1 MKKIIVNILWL
12 ISEKL
17 ANAVGT
23 LIITIYVARY
33 LGPSNMGIINF
44 SLAISTIIVPLS
56 QLGADSLIFNR
67 VAKNINSGVALLNAT
82 RYLRLSISISL
93 VVFTLLAFY
102 SNGIDKKNFII
113 LLLMMCSCIFLSLDV
128 YRHYFDALLKS
139 KFNSIATQIGVYSS
153 FILRFILVKIQAGS
167 IFFTIPFIISA
178 LIPFIIRSIF
188 YRKSIKQ
195 FSSPKNTR
203 NKFYLKYI
211 FFAGFPLTLSSLSII
226 FYTRVN
232 QIILGQYTDMYSVG
246 ILNAAITLAQ
256 GWIFFPLAIITS
268 FFAKIIKDND
278 SIRFKHGI
286 SLLLFIVSIISVFVI
301 LLFYYYSENIINL
314 TYGKEYLPATE
325 YLYLLSISSFFSI
338 IGTIFYRTIVFSGG
352 YKYIMIKMIL
362 MAIVNIILNLILIPQ
377 YYLYGAVIAT
387 LITEILSATL
397 ANIFFKKAYIIKIII
412 GSLTPLKYFSIRK
425 NDDNN

>member
-1 MKKIIVNILWL
+1 MKKIITNILWL

-33 LGPSNMGIINF
+33 LGPSDMGIINF

-67 VAKNINSGVALLNAT
+67 VAKNINSGVTLLNTT

-93 VVFTLLAFY
+93 VILTILIFY
-102 SNGIDKKNFII
+102 LNGIDEKNLIV
-113 LLLMMCSCIFLSLDV
+113 LLLMMCSCVFLSLDV

-153 FILRFILVKIQAGS
+153 FILRFILVKFQAS
-167 IFFTIPFIISA
+167 TVFFTIPFIISA

-188 YRKSIKQ
+188 YKKSIKQ
-195 FSSPKNTR
+195 LSKKKNTR

-211 FFAGFPLTLSSLSII
+211 LFAGFPLTLSSLSII

-268 FFAKIIKDND
+268 FFAKIIKDNN
-278 SIRFKHGI
+278 SEKFKFGI
-286 SLLLFIVSIISVFVI
+286 SFLLFIVSIISAFII
-301 LLFYYYSENIINL
+301 LFFYFYSENIITL
-314 TYGKEYLPATE
+314 TYGKEYLLAKE

-352 YKYIMIKMIL
+352 YRYIMIKMVL
-362 MAIVNIILNLILIPQ
+362 MATINILLNLILIPK

-397 ANIFFKKAYIIKIII
+397 ANLFFKQAYIMKIII
-412 GSLTPLKYFSIRK
+412 GSLTPFKYFSVK
-425 NDDNN
+425 NNDKI

>member
-1 MKKIIVNILWL
+1 MKKIITNILWL

-33 LGPSNMGIINF
+33 LGPSDMGIINF

-67 VAKNINSGVALLNAT
+67 VAKNINSGVTLLNTT

-93 VVFTLLAFY
+93 VILTILIFY
-102 SNGIDKKNFII
+102 LNGIDEKNLIV

-153 FILRFILVKIQAGS
+153 FILRFILVKFQAS
-167 IFFTIPFIISA
+167 TVFFTIPFIISA

-188 YRKSIKQ
+188 YKKSIKQ
-195 FSSPKNTR
+195 LSKKKNTR

-211 FFAGFPLTLSSLSII
+211 LFAGFPLTLSSLSII

-268 FFAKIIKDND
+268 FFAKIIKDNN
-278 SIRFKHGI
+278 SEKFKFGI
-286 SLLLFIVSIISVFVI
+286 SFLLFIVSIISAFII
-301 LLFYYYSENIINL
+301 LFFYFYSENIIIL
-314 TYGKEYLPATE
+314 TYGKEYLLAKE

-352 YKYIMIKMIL
+352 YRYIMIKMVL
-362 MAIVNIILNLILIPQ
+362 MATINILLNLILIPK

-397 ANIFFKKAYIIKIII
+397 ANLFFKQAYIMKIII
-412 GSLTPLKYFSIRK
+412 GSLTPFKYFSVK
-425 NDDNN
+425 NNDKI

>member
-1 MKKIIVNILWL
+1 MKKIITNILWL

-33 LGPSNMGIINF
+33 LGPSDMGVINF

-67 VAKNINSGVALLNAT
+67 VAKNINSGVRLLNAT

-93 VVFTLLAFY
+93 VILTLLVFY
-102 SNGIDKKNFII
+102 LNGLDKKNLII

-153 FILRFILVKIQAGS
+153 FILRFILVKFQANS

-178 LIPFIIRSIF
+178 LIPFVIRSIF

-195 FSSPKNTR
+195 LSKKNAR

-211 FFAGFPLTLSSLSII
+211 ISAGFPLTLSSLSII

-268 FFAKIIKDND
+268 FFAKIIKDN
-278 SIRFKHGI
+278 SQTKFQHGI
-286 SLLLFIVSIISVFVI
+286 SFLLFTVSIISVFII
-301 LLFYYYSENIINL
+301 LFFYLYSEKIITL
-314 TYGKEYLPATE
+314 TYGKEYLLAKE

-362 MAIVNIILNLILIPQ
+362 MAIINIILNLILIPQ

-397 ANIFFKKAYIIKIII
+397 ANLFFKQAYIMKIII
-412 GSLTPLKYFSIRK
+412 GSFTPFKYFSIK
-425 NDDNN
+425 NRQ

>member
-113 LLLMMCSCIFLSLDV
+113 LLLMMCSCVFLSLDV

-139 KFNSIATQIGVYSS
+139 KFNSIA
-153 FILRFILVKIQAGS
+153 
-167 IFFTIPFIISA
+167 
-178 LIPFIIRSIF
+178 
-188 YRKSIKQ
+188 
-195 FSSPKNTR
+195 
-203 NKFYLKYI
+203 
-211 FFAGFPLTLSSLSII
+211 
-226 FYTRVN
+226 
-232 QIILGQYTDMYSVG
+232 
-246 ILNAAITLAQ
+246 
-256 GWIFFPLAIITS
+256 
-268 FFAKIIKDND
+268 
-278 SIRFKHGI
+278 
-286 SLLLFIVSIISVFVI
+286 
-301 LLFYYYSENIINL
+301 
-314 TYGKEYLPATE
+314 
-325 YLYLLSISSFFSI
+325 
-338 IGTIFYRTIVFSGG
+338 
-352 YKYIMIKMIL
+352 
-362 MAIVNIILNLILIPQ
+362 
-377 YYLYGAVIAT
+377 
-387 LITEILSATL
+387 
-397 ANIFFKKAYIIKIII
+397 
-412 GSLTPLKYFSIRK
+412 
-425 NDDNN
+425 

>member
-1 MKKIIVNILWL
+1 MKKIITNILWL

-33 LGPSNMGIINF
+33 LGPSDMGIINF

-67 VAKNINSGVALLNAT
+67 VAKNINSGVTLLNTT

-93 VVFTLLAFY
+93 VILTILIFY
-102 SNGIDKKNFII
+102 LNGIDEKNLIV
-113 LLLMMCSCIFLSLDV
+113 LLLMMCSCVFLSLDV

-153 FILRFILVKIQAGS
+153 FILRFILVKFQAS
-167 IFFTIPFIISA
+167 TVFFTIPFIISA

-188 YRKSIKQ
+188 YKKSIKQ
-195 FSSPKNTR
+195 LSKKKNTR

-211 FFAGFPLTLSSLSII
+211 LFAGFPLTLSSLSII

-268 FFAKIIKDND
+268 FFAKIIKDNN
-278 SIRFKHGI
+278 SEKFKFGI
-286 SLLLFIVSIISVFVI
+286 SFLLFIVSIISAFII
-301 LLFYYYSENIINL
+301 LFFYFYSENIITL
-314 TYGKEYLPATE
+314 TYGKEYLLAKE

-352 YKYIMIKMIL
+352 YRYIMIKMVL
-362 MAIVNIILNLILIPQ
+362 MATINILLNLILIPK
-377 YYLYGAVIAT
+377 YYLHGAVIAT

-397 ANIFFKKAYIIKIII
+397 ANLFFKQAYIMKIII
-412 GSLTPLKYFSIRK
+412 GSLTPFKYFSVK
-425 NDDNN
+425 NNDKI